1 MIIGFRRIR
10 RERKQFGVKVHNV
23 FAEGSGTAFIAIIY
37 SVTLSLFAIVFG
49 FVLSYETVL
58 LLAIVLFMFSIPL
71 STSFLSASY
80 TVTTTF
86 VILFVLYYFQL
97 DLVEGYELFSDISS
111 THFVSLAVI
120 AGIYLIV
127 EAIFISMKRHN
138 FQFVELTK
146 SNRGIWIGR
155 YRLSK
160 LAFIPFLVFLPVAGD
175 G

>member
-1 MIIGFRRIR
+1 
-10 RERKQFGVKVHNV
+10 
-23 FAEGSGTAFIAIIY
+23 
-37 SVTLSLFAIVFG
+37 
-49 FVLSYETVL
+49 
-58 LLAIVLFMFSIPL
+58 
-71 STSFLSASY
+71 
-80 TVTTTF
+80 
-86 VILFVLYYFQL
+86 
-97 DLVEGYELFSDISS
+97 S

-175 G
+175 GGIIPFSPYFEFGGQSFQLLLLPFFIGYNYKVESETPKRAASRLSRET